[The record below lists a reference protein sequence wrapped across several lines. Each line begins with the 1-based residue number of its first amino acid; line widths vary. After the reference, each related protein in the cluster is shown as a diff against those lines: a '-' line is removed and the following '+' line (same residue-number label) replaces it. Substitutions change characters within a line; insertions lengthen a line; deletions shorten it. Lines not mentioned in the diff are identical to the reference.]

1 MPGQGNRGGGSQ
13 GQPTG
18 PNPYNGPNRG
28 RQTAGGGGGA
38 GQAGNTWQ
46 PYPNPQ
52 NPSYPGSRSGYG
64 WGWISS
70 ARIWF

>member
-38 GQAGNTWQ
+38 GQVGNTWSTTSQ
-46 PYPNPQ
+46 STEPLL
-52 NPSYPGSRSGYG
+52 SRNKMLVMVGMDC
-64 WGWISS
+64 
-70 ARIWF
+70 